1 MESLEVSLDRRKRG
15 SDVRLKF
22 LLSLVLLS
30 VPTFAQDSMGHYAG
44 TWNGVACLQSK
55 SPMLGFLPM
64 FIRMTIEPDGR
75 ATFEM
80 RSGDVNPAA
89 TAKVGPSKGLSV
101 EFAVINKDRVKFNLA
116 FDGDN
121 TKKLIGTQTIFYPD
135 GDTLSA
141 AATFYP
147 SRESLDDFTKDHDK
161 FCD

>member
-1 MESLEVSLDRRKRG
+1 M
-15 SDVRLKF
+15 RLKF

-30 VPTFAQDSMGHYAG
+30 LPAFAQDSIGHYAG

-64 FIRMTIEPDGR
+64 FIRLTIEPDGR

-80 RSGDVNPAA
+80 RSGDANPPA
-89 TAKVGPSKGLSV
+89 TAKVDPSKGLSV
-101 EFAVINKDRVKFNLA
+101 EFTVINKDRVKFNLA

-121 TKKLIGTQTIFYPD
+121 TTKLIGTQTIFYPD

-141 AATFYP
+141 ATTFYP